1 MCDRLDID
9 GHHRRLIRLAALL
22 HDIGHGPFSHTSESV
37 LSELVSDEVR
47 AKAGGTEKIHEL
59 ITRRI
64 ILTDPDLGR
73 ILSEKDRLDVV
84 ALLDQGLDQP
94 LYKSV
99 ISGPLD
105 ADKQDYLLR
114 DSYFCGVRYG
124 VFDIERLGSVL
135 GREKDDSGDILVVDD
150 DGIHTLEQFVLARYF
165 LTTQVIRHKGRLISD
180 SMLVRGLKLGVMV
193 DGIDFLRSLYSFEET
208 DAFCQHYLSWNDERL
223 MSRLLEPEHSERW
236 AGRMARRL
244 HERRLYK
251 RIFSENLDQLSPS
264 AGLLGA
270 PLKAS
275 FPAIESEVAAI
286 LSEFGETRVDPHEVI
301 LDITK
306 APPPKKSEGSV
317 LLRRP
322 GSPLQA
328 FEERSAIFGSI
339 DKTLRAESLECYAP
353 VALSDESK
361 RQQLEGRVA
370 ELIIKKVEELRSSAP
385 VAEGSQSE
393 RVNHA
398 D

>member
-1 MCDRLDID
+1 M
-9 GHHRRLIRLAALL
+9 
-22 HDIGHGPFSHTSESV
+22 PTN
-37 LSELVSDEVR
+37 
-47 AKAGGTEKIHEL
+47 KT
-59 ITRRI
+59 
-64 ILTDPDLGR
+64 
-73 ILSEKDRLDVV
+73 
-84 ALLDQGLDQP
+84 
-94 LYKSV
+94 
-99 ISGPLD
+99 
-105 ADKQDYLLR
+105 YLLR

-208 DAFCQHYLSWNDERL
+208 DAFCKHYLSWNDERL

-385 VAEGSQSE
+385 VADESQSE
-393 RVNHA
+393 GRNHA